1 MDMEVGCW
9 RVDGDGDGGRQISDF
24 GFPISIFPPNVLP
37 AGRRVASRHF
47 DMENDHTIDTPR

>member
-1 MDMEVGCW
+1 M
-9 RVDGDGDGGRQISDF
+9 DGDGEGGWWPTGIGMVADF
-24 GFPISIFPPNVLP
+24 GFQISIFPPIVLP